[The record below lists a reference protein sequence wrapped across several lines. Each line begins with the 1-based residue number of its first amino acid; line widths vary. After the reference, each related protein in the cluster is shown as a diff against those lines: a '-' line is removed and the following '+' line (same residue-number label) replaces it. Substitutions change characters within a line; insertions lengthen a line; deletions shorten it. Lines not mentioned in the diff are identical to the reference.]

1 MQGEFRGDFTRDTYD
16 KSKHFLRVLM
26 QQGRVQLDADFN
38 EQVSILLDRLQT
50 LTKDV
55 LGLYGGPE
63 DNCGFEFI
71 ANHEQINNLNSLS
84 EYEKKQLKY
93 KLEHEGYLIGKGNY
107 YVEGLLCENEGYIPY
122 LNQPDS
128 KCLEVLL
135 NGSIYLAYLDVWER
149 HITHIEDED
158 EMKIGIRE
166 VALGGADTATRSKL
180 VWQVKLQEINNHQD
194 IESVIQQIKSNNK
207 YFHSVLGR
215 ELLKPGN
222 GKLRARATKSI
233 SASTNE
239 PCIPSKSTY
248 YGTENQLYRVE
259 VFTVP
264 DSEGPRKV
272 TFVWSRENS
281 SVVFPILTSSTNS
294 SITSF
299 TLEHLGRDRYLSLS
313 EGNWVEII
321 DDDYVLQDRPRK
333 LLRVVT
339 IDPIEKQVTLMG
351 DAKDIVLQMEKHPL
365 LRRWDSGE
373 IDMTLSNTDEKWI
386 ALENGI
392 EVQFVEGYYQVG
404 DYWLIPVRNATGD
417 VEWPKKRIGNKLI
430 PDAQTPHGVVHHYAP
445 LAIVSVEAEKVTVH
459 DCRRSISSQ
468 ENSTASQELNSV
480 VNASWHHDQV
490 FEASIS
496 EQQGAAVSA
505 PKDQVF
511 QVSSQ
516 ELTNLFM
523 KSGLVVQ
530 FKKRVRV
537 NSLHQ
542 RSVFALAQQ
551 INTSGAEVVSILPMI
566 VEPVQIKSIEPK
578 CINWLIGNEVVESEF
593 NLITEVKPLKNQDFT
608 QAVRLIVPENWST
621 LEVFTKNEISQVT
634 VTLRGDWILNEEV
647 LFDNISVNWERDCHI
662 NIVLENLR
670 QLLQEKGISLSH
682 NAILSQEKKNCRWRL
697 IDQDK
702 MYIIR
707 LKNEKLTISKLH
719 ALDGNNIWPGVPER
733 PSGTALEGGD
743 WVSVIHIKQPLK
755 TVVPNLPNT

>member
-38 EQVSILLDRLQT
+38 EQISILLDRLQT

-55 LGLYGGPE
+55 LGLHGGPE

-71 ANHEQINNLNSLS
+71 ANHEQINNLSSLS
-84 EYEKKQLKY
+84 EHEKKQLKN
-93 KLEHEGYLIGKGNY
+93 KLNDEGYLIGKGNY
-107 YVEGLLCENEGYIPY
+107 YVEGLLCENEDYIPY
-122 LNQPDS
+122 LKQRDS
-128 KCLEVLL
+128 ASFEVLL
-135 NGSIYLAYLDVWER
+135 NGYTYLAYLDIWER

-166 VALGGADTATRSKL
+166 VALGGADTTTRSKL
-180 VWQVKLQEINNHQD
+180 VWQVKLKEINNPKD
-194 IESVIQQIKSNNK
+194 IETVTQQIKSNNK
-207 YFHSVLGR
+207 YFHSLLGR

-222 GKLRARATKSI
+222 GKIRARATKLI
-233 SASTNE
+233 SANTNE
-239 PCIPSKSTY
+239 PCIIASKSTY
-248 YGTENQLYRVE
+248 RGTENQLYRVE

-264 DSEGPRKV
+264 DSEGQRKV

-299 TLEHLGRDRYLSLS
+299 TLEHVGRDSHLSLS

-321 DDDYVLQDRPRK
+321 DDDYVLQGRPRK
-333 LLRVVT
+333 LLRVAT
-339 IDPIEKQVTLMG
+339 IDPIQKQVTLMG
-351 DAKDIVLQMEKHPL
+351 DASGTVLEMEKHPL

-373 IDMTLSNTDEKWI
+373 IHIKLSNTDEKWI
-386 ALENGI
+386 ALEDGI
-392 EVQFVEGYYQVG
+392 EVQFVEGCYQVG

-417 VEWPKKRIGNKLI
+417 VEWPKKRIENKLV
-430 PDAQTPHGVVHHYAP
+430 PDAQTPHGVAHHYAP
-445 LAIVSVEAEKVTVH
+445 LAIISVGAEKVTAH
-459 DCRRSISSQ
+459 DCRRSISSK
-468 ENSTASQELNSV
+468 ENSTASQEFNSV

-490 FEASIS
+490 FEVSIP
-496 EQQGAAVSA
+496 EQEEAAVSA

-516 ELTNLFM
+516 ELTNLFI

-530 FKKRVRV
+530 FKKQVRV
-537 NSLHQ
+537 DSLHQ

-551 INTSGAEVVSILPMI
+551 INTSGSEVVSILPMV
-566 VEPVQIKSIEPK
+566 VEPVQIKKIEPK
-578 CINWLIGNEVVESEF
+578 CISWLIGNEVLESEF
-593 NLITEVKPLKNQDFT
+593 NLITEVEPLKNQDFT
-608 QAVRLIVPENWST
+608 QAVRLIVPENWSN
-621 LEVFTKNEISQVT
+621 LEVFNKNDISQVT
-634 VTLRGDWILNEEV
+634 VILRGDWILNEEV
-647 LFDNISVNWERDCHI
+647 LFDNISVNWERDCHCS
-662 NIVLENLR
+662 IVLDNLR
-670 QLLQEKGISLSH
+670 KQLQERGISLSH
-682 NAILSQEKKNCRWRL
+682 NVILSQEKKNCRWRL

-707 LKNEKLTISKLH
+707 LENEELTISKFH

-733 PSGTALEGGD
+733 PSGKASEGGD
-743 WVSVIHIKQPLK
+743 WISVIHIKQPLK
-755 TVVPNLPNT
+755 MVVPNLQ